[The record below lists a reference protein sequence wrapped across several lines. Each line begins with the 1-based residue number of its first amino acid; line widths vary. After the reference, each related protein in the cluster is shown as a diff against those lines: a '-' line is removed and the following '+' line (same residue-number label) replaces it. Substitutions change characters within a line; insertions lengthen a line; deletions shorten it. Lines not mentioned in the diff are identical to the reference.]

1 MESFV
6 ACDLCT
12 KNVEMSDLRGLMCKS
27 KTRCDLCST
36 LVHNYAASFCEVQL
50 SIKKASQLARIKLNT
65 VHTTQSFIFLTILLV
80 HRPGFLDSFEVL

>member
-1 MESFV
+1 MPSLSYVTENRQIYIYIVS
-6 ACDLCT
+6 ASGNAAT
-12 KNVEMSDLRGLMCKS
+12 
-27 KTRCDLCST
+27 T
-36 LVHNYAASFCEVQL
+36 ASFCEVQL